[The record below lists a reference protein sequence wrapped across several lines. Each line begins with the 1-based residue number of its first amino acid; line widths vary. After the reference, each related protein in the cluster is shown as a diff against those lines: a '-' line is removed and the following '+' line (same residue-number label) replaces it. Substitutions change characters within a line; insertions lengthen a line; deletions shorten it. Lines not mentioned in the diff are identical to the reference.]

1 MTLTSNTLFSLSQ
14 PVPKA
19 TWGVL
24 YSQLPE
30 GGKCRNCSKMDGCS
44 TTTHSG
50 KALKESSKGKPSQW
64 AELQGVSKVVQISL
78 RKKKKGYGQKV
89 CFYSSLQA
97 VTSFFSL
104 PQIVKGIQNM
114 EIFVSCGNTQQM
126 VTSRQNAFSN
136 QGMKQFSQPPSP
148 LSNVLIHKASMMAR
162 WRLLFFFHS
171 PV

>member
-14 PVPKA
+14 PVPRA

-30 GGKCRNCSKMDGCS
+30 GGKCRNYSKLDGCS

-78 RKKKKGYGQKV
+78 RKKKKKIWSESMV
-89 CFYSSLQA
+89 LQQF
-97 VTSFFSL
+97 TGCDLFFSL

-114 EIFVSCGNTQQM
+114 EIFVSCGTTYQM